1 MSSWSLTPPGQVCW
15 GGGETMMQ
23 SFKHLKQYFIVYSKK
38 GRTFRHRSHLVKT
51 VSSSLLMISLLIL
64 ILMTTTGMA
73 SPNRISTDRP
83 LLTGGNK
90 DFAPFEF
97 QNCEGMPDGFT
108 IDLMKAVAR
117 KEGLNIKFELAI
129 WSDARDKLENGK
141 IDALASMLYS
151 EERDK
156 TFDFSVPYLRDC
168 LLSSTPGSMTRS
180 T

>member
-1 MSSWSLTPPGQVCW
+1 
-15 GGGETMMQ
+15 MMQ
-23 SFKHLKQYFIVYSKK
+23 SVILHQHCFIVKSNNI
-38 GRTFRHRSHLVKT
+38 RIFRHASHLRKIFFP
-51 VSSSLLMISLLIL
+51 SLLLISLLIML
-64 ILMTTTGMA
+64 LSTTTGMA
-73 SPNRISTDRP
+73 TPNRISTDRP
-83 LLTGGNK
+83 LLIGGNK

-97 QNCEGMPDGFT
+97 QNSEGMPDGFT

-117 KEGLNIKFELAI
+117 KEGLNIKFELGI
-129 WSDARDKLENGK
+129 WSDARDKLEDGK
-141 IDALASMLYS
+141 IDALAGMLYS